1 MKLVYP
7 ACFYEEEDGGFS
19 VQIPDLL
26 GCCTQGD
33 NLEEAIQMAQDTALG
48 WLLTAVENNEE
59 IPNAS
64 NIKDIKLENENGF
77 TTLLLLDLGTYSQ
90 KYGSR
95 KSIKKT
101 LTIPLWL
108 NERAERL
115 KINFSQTLQD
125 ALMAQVL
132 KNRK

>member
-33 NLEEAIQMAQDTALG
+33 NLEEAIQMAQDAALG

-64 NIKDIKLENENGF
+64 NIKDIKLENENAF
-77 TTLLLLDLGTYSQ
+77 TTLLLLDLGAYTQ

>member
-1 MKLVYP
+1 MKIVYP

-33 NLEEAIQMAQDTALG
+33 NLEEAVQMAQDAALG

-77 TTLLLLDLGTYSQ
+77 TTLLLLDLGAYTQ

>member
-33 NLEEAIQMAQDTALG
+33 NLEEAIQMAQDAALG

-64 NIKDIKLENENGF
+64 NIKDIKLENENGL

>member
-33 NLEEAIQMAQDTALG
+33 NLEEAIQMAQDAALG

-64 NIKDIKLENENGF
+64 NIKDIKLKNENGF
-77 TTLLLLDLGTYSQ
+77 TTLILLDLGAYTQ

>member
-7 ACFYEEEDGGFS
+7 ACFYEEGDGGFS

-33 NLEEAIQMAQDTALG
+33 NLEEAIQMAQDAALG

-59 IPNAS
+59 IPNAR
-64 NIKDIKLENENGF
+64 NIKDIKLENENAF
-77 TTLLLLDLGTYSQ
+77 TTLLLLDLGAYTQ

>member
-33 NLEEAIQMAQDTALG
+33 NLEEAIQMAQDAALG

-77 TTLLLLDLGTYSQ
+77 TTLLLLDLGAYTQ